1 MLFPLIL
8 QRIYDDKSAQEEIIR
23 TSGLDW
29 TIVRPGIL
37 TNNVPTDWT
46 LSDSDGHQ
54 VVARGLCVPRG
65 CRRLLGTANKR
76 RQIYWQN
83 PGAHWMKATN
93 VRQTDVTDLASPL
106 LRPAIALISGAVCH
120 ACFVLGVGTMIVAM
134 YFGMSRSLGAL
145 EAPWSWI
152 ANAFL
157 LAQFPIAHSF
167 LLTNRGRAL
176 LARLAP
182 AGMGS
187 TLSSTTYVTIA
198 SLQILALFALW
209 SPSDTIWWQA
219 VGPVLVLMSTP
230 LRDGLAAARQ
240 SHGRCQPRSADGV
253 LGLVGLARNRTPI
266 YPRMPEN
273 GLFRLSRQ
281 PIYVTFTLT
290 VWTVPTW
297 TPDQLVV
304 AMTFTLYCLFGPLFK
319 EARFRR
325 IYGSAFDTVRVV
337 FQRRSATTRRSSR
350 RVCTG
355 APTTGSRTGTS
366 TTTRSGRSRR
376 CGGSGSNY
384 ERLRIGQ
391 DACRLRSG
399 SVPAHIRHISSGTST
414 LDRPT
419 SAQILSVAATL
430 PRPCPVGGA
439 LLPSD

>member
-1 MLFPLIL
+1 
-8 QRIYDDKSAQEEIIR
+8 
-23 TSGLDW
+23 
-29 TIVRPGIL
+29 
-37 TNNVPTDWT
+37 
-46 LSDSDGHQ
+46 
-54 VVARGLCVPRG
+54 
-65 CRRLLGTANKR
+65 
-76 RQIYWQN
+76 
-83 PGAHWMKATN
+83 MKATN
-93 VRQTDVTDLASPL
+93 FRQTYATDLASPL
-106 LRPAIALISGAVCH
+106 LRRAIALISGATCR
-120 ACFVLGVGTMIVAM
+120 ACFVLGVGTMVVAM

-152 ANAFL
+152 ANASL
-157 LAQFPIAHSF
+157 LVQFPIAHSF

-182 AGMGS
+182 AGIGS

-198 SLQILALFALW
+198 SLQIFALFALW
-209 SPSDTIWWQA
+209 SASGTIWWQA
-219 VGPVLVLMSTP
+219 DGAVLAILTALYAVSWLLLGKAMA
-230 LRDGLAAARQ
+230 DAGLALQ
-240 SHGRCQPRSADGV
+240 TGS
-253 LGLVGLARNRTPI
+253 LGWVALLRNKPAV
-266 YPRMPEN
+266 YPKMPQN

-290 VWTVPTW
+290 LWTVPTW
-297 TPDQLVV
+297 TPDQLVIAV
-304 AMTFTLYCLFGPLFK
+304 ALTLYCLIGPLFK
-319 EARFRR
+319 EARFRHASTGR
-325 IYGSAFDTVRVV
+325 PLTPVRVV
-337 FQRRSATTRRSSR
+337 FQRRSATTCRSSR